1 MPTDEVT
8 IFYDLKEGYLS
19 SVVKAHLE
27 NITTAV
33 RANVVA
39 GRVLKIPL
47 HHLIH
52 INYMYKLYDIICNIL
67 HVQFHDL
74 CEYIINSDKENVQ
87 SLMNH

>member
-39 GRVLKIPL
+39 GRVLQIAL

-52 INYMYKLYDIICNIL
+52 IICNIL
-67 HVQFHDL
+67 HVKFHDL